1 MKRNNIQHNANL
13 RIKILVKLLVILIIF
28 LTTEIA
34 AQGFSQPVAG
44 YKNTFGT
51 AVSGGFFFD
60 KKATF
65 WGAAVDY
72 SRVIFDNWIIN
83 VSFSFD
89 QEHEDLDDGSYAV
102 TNTFSPSLA
111 VGYSIAS
118 NIAAGIGL
126 GKGMFDDDNE
136 GKKIKYNPDGG
147 WTIGLIGVYT
157 FYQSKQHSFDI
168 SFGLERGLGNP
179 ETDLSID
186 IGYGFS
192 F

>member
-1 MKRNNIQHNANL
+1 MI
-13 RIKILVKLLVILIIF
+13 VLLS
-28 LTTEIA
+28 TEIF
-34 AQGFSQPVAG
+34 AQKLSMPATG
-44 YKNTFGT
+44 YLNTFGT

-65 WGAAVDY
+65 WGTAVDY
-72 SRVIFDNWIIN
+72 SRVVFDNWIIN
-83 VSFSFD
+83 VSISYD
-89 QEHEDLDDGSYAV
+89 QEHEDLDDGGYKV
-102 TNTFSPSLA
+102 TNTFTPSVA
-111 VGYSIAS
+111 VGYSVSS

-126 GKGMFDDDNE
+126 GKGLFDDDNE

-168 SFGLERGLGNP
+168 SFGLERGLANP